1 MHIILKNK
9 FLIYNDYKLKCAIG
23 KRGIGIKKREGDLI
37 TPSGIYKI
45 KYIFYRPDKIKNLKT
60 KFRKKTINKK
70 MGWCD
75 DPKSKKYNKL
85 VKINKKI
92 NYSYEKMYRK
102 DYKYDLLIPI
112 LYNYFHTKKNYGSAI
127 FIHLTR
133 NYSPTVGCI
142 GLIDKDFKILLKL
155 IKKNSKI
162 KIQN

>member
-1 MHIILKNK
+1 MIIRYKKNNLYVGQ
-9 FLIYNDYKLKCAIG
+9 FKLKCCVGEA
-23 KRGIGIKKREGDLI
+23 GIKKKKVEGDKS
-37 TPSGIYKI
+37 TPSGIFRLGNLYLRKDRIKI
-45 KYIFYRPDKIKNLKT
+45 NKT
-60 KFRKKTINKK
+60 KLKQINIKKN

-112 LYNYFHTKKNYGSAI
+112 LYNYFHTKTNCGSAI

>member
-1 MHIILKNK
+1 MIIRYKKNNLYVGQ
-9 FLIYNDYKLKCAIG
+9 FKLKCCVGEA
-23 KRGIGIKKREGDLI
+23 GIKKKKVEGDKS
-37 TPSGIYKI
+37 TPSGIFRLGNLYLRKDRIKI
-45 KYIFYRPDKIKNLKT
+45 NKT
-60 KFRKKTINKK
+60 KLKQINIKKN

-92 NYSYEKMYRK
+92 NYSYEKMFRK

-127 FIHLTR
+127 FIHLTK

-155 IKKNSKI
+155 IKRNSKI